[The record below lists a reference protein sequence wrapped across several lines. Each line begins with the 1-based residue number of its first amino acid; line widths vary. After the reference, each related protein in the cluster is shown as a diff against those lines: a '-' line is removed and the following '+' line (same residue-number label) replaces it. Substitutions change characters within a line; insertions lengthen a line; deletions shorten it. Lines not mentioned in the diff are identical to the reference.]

1 MDIIVGGKKCKRYD
15 ATQPTGAAA
24 EALIQT
30 WSTVT
35 DDMPAPWR
43 QTGGGGGSAFGKPRW
58 LAALKAGY
66 KTTESPP
73 RFSIWQLALADHVVR
88 LSLAASAQ
96 VVRLADARPR

>member
-35 DDMPAPWR
+35 ATAAPRAAPAARRRAPLLPY
-43 QTGGGGGSAFGKPRW
+43 AV
-58 LAALKAGY
+58 
-66 KTTESPP
+66 PP
-73 RFSIWQLALADHVVR
+73 RRGAPHSSTAGWRPARAPTLHEAQPRALPEPVQR
-88 LSLAASAQ
+88 ETSPST
-96 VVRLADARPR
+96 PF